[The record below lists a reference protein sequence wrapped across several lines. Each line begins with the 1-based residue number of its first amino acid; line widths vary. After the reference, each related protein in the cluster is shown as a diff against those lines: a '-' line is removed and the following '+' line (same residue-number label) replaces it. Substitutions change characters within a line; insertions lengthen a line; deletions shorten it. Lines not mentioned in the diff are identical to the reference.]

1 MKFTHERIV
10 IRFIAQLSLDLSEK
24 TRIKTYFSHYNYQI
38 ICITEVCS
46 RKLESNIIT

>member
-1 MKFTHERIV
+1 MKFTHERTM
-10 IRFIAQLSLDLSEK
+10 IRFIAQLSLDLSK
-24 TRIKTYFSHYNYQI
+24 MTRIKISFSHYNYQI